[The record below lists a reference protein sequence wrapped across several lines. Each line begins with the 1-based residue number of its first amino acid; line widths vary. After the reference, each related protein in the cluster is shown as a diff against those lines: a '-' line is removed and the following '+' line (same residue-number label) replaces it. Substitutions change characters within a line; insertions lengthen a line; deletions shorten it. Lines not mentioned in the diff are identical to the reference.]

1 MEPINLLTFKMNK
14 SLQSLLKDLNATVEY
29 TTVVTK
35 TNTKQQI
42 ILTYNEQRRC
52 NGRDDSQQSS

>member
-1 MEPINLLTFKMNK
+1 MNK